1 MARAL
6 AAATALAA
14 AAAPD
19 PIRMREL
26 GAYDIST
33 AETTPVLWY
42 GDLLI
47 VEKIAGSANTI
58 WLPGDVCKPNSTNG
72 LGPPCANRG
81 SYFRIRKQAL
91 LGHGSNDPVDTG
103 GGVNVIPGSVYK
115 SYASAYVDESDPARP
130 SLWVFG
136 TNDCEGWNRPTGCTF
151 NTSAPGDPW
160 VPCQCPDGQVARGE
174 IWAMWSS
181 DPLLSKSSWSY
192 KKILSLPP
200 QIGACNTDVTK
211 GPDGKHVMVLEMM
224 VYMDGGQGY
233 RSLFAETGADLSQG
247 WTLMDPATFF
257 YSGGAFGHATL
268 GAPYDYGDPTIRYL
282 PSDGY
287 YCERQT
293 PTPPHPA

>member
-33 AETTPVLWY
+33 SETTPVLWY

-72 LGPPCANRG
+72 LGPPCPNRG

-130 SLWVFG
+130 TLWVFG
-136 TNDCEGWNRPTGCTF
+136 TNDCEGWNHPTGCTF

-160 VPCQCPDGQVARGE
+160 LPCQCPDGQVARGE

-181 DPLLSKSSWSY
+181 GECSNGLPRTHSSDHDADRPAALQVELVVQEDPLPAAADRRLQHGRDQGPGRQARDGPRDDGVHGRRAG
-192 KKILSLPP
+192 LPQP
-200 QIGACNTDVTK
+200 LRGDRSRPLTRLDAD
-211 GPDGKHVMVLEMM
+211 GPGHLLLLGRRVWPRHARHVRL
-224 VYMDGGQGY
+224 
-233 RSLFAETGADLSQG
+233 R
-247 WTLMDPATFF
+247 
-257 YSGGAFGHATL
+257 
-268 GAPYDYGDPTIRYL
+268 
-282 PSDGY
+282 
-287 YCERQT
+287 
-293 PTPPHPA
+293 